1 MKDIKYKEL
10 IAYASAFVS
19 FILPKVEADEIIL
32 FGSSARGEADKESDI
47 DIFFNIRKEER
58 NTKKIIKV
66 ELDKFYKSRIY
77 ETFKLKGISNLIKF
91 EIGNL
96 DDWKL
101 KRSIISD
108 GILLYGKYKEVPKDK
123 RGFVHFYL
131 NPIKIIAKR
140 NKIIRELFGRTEKK
154 YARKGMVEIIG
165 GKKISSSSF
174 IVPIE
179 KSNEISIFLNKEK
192 AKYTLFEFWT
202 DEF

>member
-108 GILLYGKYKEVPKDK
+108 GILVYGKYKEVPKDK

>member
-101 KRSIISD
+101 KRSIISE
-108 GILLYGKYKEVPKDK
+108 GIVLYGKYKEAPKEGK
-123 RGFVHFYL
+123 HFVIFVR
-131 NPIKIIAKR
+131 KIRA
-140 NKIIRELFGRTEKK
+140 
-154 YARKGMVEIIG
+154 
-165 GKKISSSSF
+165 SSKTKCVLLRQQPF
-174 IVPIE
+174 QQ
-179 KSNEISIFLNKEK
+179 
-192 AKYTLFEFWT
+192 
-202 DEF
+202 